1 MVKEEKLIAVFGA
14 VFIFSIIMIF
24 AQQGK
29 LTGYATSGSTI
40 SNVTITSFLS
50 IDMSSNLILGI
61 QFGNVSD
68 LPAPDVNASH
78 NYDGGSSASTM
89 FINVSTDSNT
99 AVDFC
104 SKANAALTDSIGGTF
119 IDLGNETYGNSTTT
133 DATTPLVTLQTALTT
148 SYVKAGANVGKG
160 NVTYYRFWLDVPVAT
175 APATYNNSVWFK
187 GVVVGN
193 PCGS

>member
-1 MVKEEKLIAVFGA
+1 MAKEEKLIAVFGA

-29 LTGYATSGSTI
+29 LTGYATSGSTF

-50 IDMSSNLILGI
+50 IDMSSNLASGI
-61 QFGNVSD
+61 EFGNVSD

-89 FINVSTDSNT
+89 FINVSTDSNS

-104 SKANAALTDSIGGTF
+104 NKANAGLTDSIGGNV
-119 IDLGNETYGNSTTT
+119 IELGNETYGNSSTS
-133 DATTPLVTLQTALTT
+133 DATTPSVTLQTALTT
-148 SYVKAGANVGKG
+148 NYIKAQANVAIG
-160 NVTYYRFWLDVPVAT
+160 NVTY
-175 APATYNNSVWFK
+175 
-187 GVVVGN
+187 
-193 PCGS
+193 